1 MGLIR
6 AAIGAATGVLSDQW
20 KDYIYCDSLSADIL
34 VAKGH
39 RRNTTGGNQGNDNVI
54 TNGSIISINNGQC
67 MIIVESG
74 KVVDLCA
81 EPGQYKYDQ
90 SSEPSVFTGGDLAS
104 NVKMIFS
111 QIGKRFSFGGEV
123 GNDQR
128 VYYFNTKEIIG
139 NKYGSPSPIAFRI
152 IDQNLGID
160 QDIHIRCFGEYSY
173 RISNPILFY
182 SNVCGN
188 VSEDY
193 RRSEIDSQLKTELMT
208 ALQPAFARIAARG
221 IRYSELAAH
230 TMEIADELNEAL
242 SRQWG
247 QKRGIEVV
255 SFGVSSVNVSEED
268 KEVLK
273 RIQSLQTES
282 ALRNPGMA
290 GAHLVAAQAEAMK
303 NAANNAGGAAIGF
316 MGMNLAG
323 QSGGFNANNLYAMQ
337 NQQMHQFQQSQQAQQ
352 TQQRSSNGWKC
363 ECGHDGNTG
372 KFCAECGKPRPADSK
387 WKCPKCGVEN
397 SGKFCAECGTPK
409 PAGEWTC
416 ECGQSGNK
424 GKFCA
429 NCGKPRP

>member
-1 MGLIR
+1 M
-6 AAIGAATGVLSDQW
+6 
-20 KDYIYCDSLSADIL
+20 
-34 VAKGH
+34 
-39 RRNTTGGNQGNDNVI
+39 
-54 TNGSIISINNGQC
+54 
-67 MIIVESG
+67 
-74 KVVDLCA
+74 
-81 EPGQYKYDQ
+81 
-90 SSEPSVFTGGDLAS
+90 
-104 NVKMIFS
+104 
-111 QIGKRFSFGGEV
+111 
-123 GNDQR
+123 
-128 VYYFNTKEIIG
+128 
-139 NKYGSPSPIAFRI
+139 
-152 IDQNLGID
+152 GID

-221 IRYSELAAH
+221 IRYSELAMH

-323 QSGGFNANNLYAMQ
+323 QTGGFNANNLYAMQ
-337 NQQMHQFQQSQQAQQ
+337 NQQMQQFQQSQQA
-352 TQQRSSNGWKC
+352 QQRSSNGWKC

-372 KFCAECGKPRPADSK
+372 KFCAECGKPRPVDSK